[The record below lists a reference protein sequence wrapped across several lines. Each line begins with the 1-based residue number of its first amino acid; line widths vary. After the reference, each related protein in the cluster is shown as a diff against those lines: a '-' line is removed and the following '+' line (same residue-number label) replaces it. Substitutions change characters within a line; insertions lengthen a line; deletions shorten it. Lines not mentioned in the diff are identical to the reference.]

1 MLTMNVDLQ
10 DRLINDQLGTVK
22 HIAINDQHNIS
33 NIYIKF
39 GDNKAGLKR
48 ISMDSLLVTMDGCL
62 LKDPKLRTSDLEQ
75 VKILSLLLTEV
86 SSL

>member
-22 HIAINDQHNIS
+22 HIAINYQRNIS

-62 LKDPKLRTSDLEQ
+62 LKDPKLTSDLEQ

>member
-22 HIAINDQHNIS
+22 LAINDQRNIS

-62 LKDPKLRTSDLEQ
+62 LKDPKLTSDLEQ